1 MLEFEWLWM
10 FLCLPLPLLVY
21 FFLPKAQQEQASL
34 RVPFFHRA
42 ERALNQQSGLSR
54 SQSLLNLCVLGLI
67 WLMLVSA
74 AAKPQWLGEA
84 ITLPSSGRDLLV
96 AVDISGSMETADMVV
111 EDQQIPRVLVVK
123 YVVGEFLERRV
134 NDRLGLILFGTNAY
148 LQSPLTFDRKTVNQ
162 LLQEAQLG
170 FAGEKTAI
178 GDAIGLAIKRLKDR
192 PDSQRV
198 LILLTDGA
206 NTAGEVAPRKAA
218 DLAKQAGVKI
228 YTIGVGA
235 DEMVVR
241 QGLFGTFN
249 RKVNPSA
256 DLDEATL
263 QYIAETT
270 GGQYFRARNP
280 AELAGIYNVL
290 DTLEPVEQEA
300 DTYRPTRSLYFWP
313 LAAAL
318 ITSLLLAIG
327 KMGLSLLNLSQ
338 GKREVK
344 EVTGQLHSH
353 QETK

>member
-21 FFLPKAQQEQASL
+21 FLWPKAQREEAAL
-34 RVPFFHRA
+34 RVPFFQRA
-42 ERALNQQSGLSR
+42 ELALNQKSGLTR
-54 SQSLLNLCVLGLI
+54 SQSLLNLCTLSLM
-67 WLMLVSA
+67 WLMLVTAS
-74 AAKPQWLGEA
+74 AKPQWLGDP
-84 ITLPSSGRDLLV
+84 ITLPASGRDLLV

-111 EDQQIPRVLVVK
+111 EDQQIPRVLIVK
-123 YVVGEFLERRV
+123 YVVGEFLERRI

-235 DEMVVR
+235 EEMIIR
-241 QGLFGTFN
+241 QGLFGSFN

-263 QYIAETT
+263 EYIADTT
-270 GGQYFRARNP
+270 GGKYFRARNP
-280 AELAGIYNVL
+280 SELARIYGVL
-290 DTLEPVEQEA
+290 DTLEPVEQDAE
-300 DTYRPTRSLYFWP
+300 TYRPTQSLYFWP

-318 ITSLLLAIG
+318 MISLLLAIS
-327 KMGLSLLNLSQ
+327 KLGLSILKPSQ
-338 GKREVK
+338 GHAHRN
-344 EVTGQLHSH
+344 H
-353 QETK
+353 QGYRQVNK